1 MRSPQYMRWSSRI
14 PRGSVPRAKCGK
26 LPRGAA
32 ASTRGRQRPGPPPLL
47 PQGMRAMARRGST
60 ACTLSD
66 TTALDSEEAT
76 EFTARLSRWSRQ
88 VLECLQTPA
97 WHTSLLLGHACR
109 GPINDMYVWLQ
120 AAAGDKGSTWD
131 HPPLVSFVCSKA
143 LEAMVSFERLL
154 GGSVLEPPWECVT
167 ESAGSDCSW
176 RSQALLSLLETA
188 ADYWRRVYS
197 PTTQYPLRVA
207 WLVWRPADVLCP
219 ERSTVCQE
227 LLSAEGCSCLPLLRS
242 RYGDELRAAAANG
255 GKIDS
260 GLYAFVMAVC
270 RPQQGRSSSPRRMP
284 EAPGRDR
291 RGGARLW
298 QSPSWRETV
307 GFWVAE
313 CSPGA
318 MGRGASGV

>member
-1 MRSPQYMRWSSRI
+1 ML
-14 PRGSVPRAKCGK
+14 GGRAADAQKAG
-26 LPRGAA
+26 LEDV
-32 ASTRGRQRPGPPPLL
+32 QPPVN
-47 PQGMRAMARRGST
+47 
-60 ACTLSD
+60 D
-66 TTALDSEEAT
+66 TTALDSEEAA
-76 EFTARLSRWSRQ
+76 EFTARLGRWSRQ

-97 WHTSLLLGHACR
+97 WYTSLLLGHACR

-120 AAAGDKGSTWD
+120 AAAGDKGCTWD

-188 ADYWRRVYS
+188 ADYWRRVYL

-227 LLSAEGCSCLPLLRS
+227 LLSAEGCSFLPLLRS

-270 RPQQGRSSSPRRMP
+270 RPQQGQSSSPRRMP

-298 QSPSWRETV
+298 QSPPWRETV